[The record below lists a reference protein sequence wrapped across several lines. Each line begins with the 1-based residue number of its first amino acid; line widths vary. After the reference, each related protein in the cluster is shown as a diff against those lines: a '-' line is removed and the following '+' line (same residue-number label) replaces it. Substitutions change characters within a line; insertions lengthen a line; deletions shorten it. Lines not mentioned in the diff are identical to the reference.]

1 VLIDESFCDFV
12 GTMIISDFF
21 SDDEDIRVSGELLV
35 EGLIQSFSIG
45 DLGKIFDK
53 RVGEGLEH

>member
-1 VLIDESFCDFV
+1 MFIDESFCDFV
-12 GTMIISDFF
+12 GTMIIGDFF
-21 SDDEDIRVSGELLV
+21 SDNEDIRVSGELLV
-35 EGLIQSFSIG
+35 EGPIQSFSIG

>member
-1 VLIDESFCDFV
+1 MFIDESFCDFV
-12 GTMIISDFF
+12 GTMIIGDFF
-21 SDDEDIRVSGELLV
+21 SDNEDIRVSGELLV